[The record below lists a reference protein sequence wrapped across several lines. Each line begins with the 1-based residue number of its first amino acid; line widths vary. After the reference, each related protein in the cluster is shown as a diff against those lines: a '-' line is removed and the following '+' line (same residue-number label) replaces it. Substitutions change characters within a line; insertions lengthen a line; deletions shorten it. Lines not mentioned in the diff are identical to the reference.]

1 MIYRDDLEYFNIIP
15 AGYLGLSVEEVGLT
29 SALVVVLVAAAAA
42 RRLSR
47 AAEVNKEAES
57 RGPKDTKLLK
67 P

>member
-1 MIYRDDLEYFNIIP
+1 M
-15 AGYLGLSVEEVGLT
+15 EEVGLT

-57 RGPKDTKLLK
+57 RGPKDTKLSK

>member
-1 MIYRDDLEYFNIIP
+1 MIYRDELEYFNIIP
-15 AGYLGLSVEEVGLT
+15 AGYLGLSVEGVGLT
-29 SALVVVLVAAAAA
+29 SLVVVLVAAAAA